1 MRRVCLL
8 ALVLVGPLAAAEM
21 PAVRATERHAPPEW
35 AVLQRQLMATMNGAV
50 GVYLRAFTERGG
62 AFKRH
67 GKVDDDYECFRNWP
81 LFYAMGGD
89 AGALDRAL
97 EEWNAVT
104 RYWTY
109 EKPAL
114 QDEFMKHYD
123 MLHLAE
129 AYVGFQYFGLAD
141 PYIAENTLRARRFA
155 GYYLGMPNYDP
166 RHRILRS
173 PFTGAGGPLFQS
185 DAGYM
190 LNYGH
195 ASLEPVVAQLEKG
208 WDQDPKRRAEI
219 QALYDRM
226 VVSGDVI
233 MNLAVTGLVTHAY
246 IQTGEEKY
254 KRWVLEYVDGWM
266 ERIRKNNG
274 IIPDNVGLN
283 GVIGENRK
291 GQWWGGFFGWTGRY
305 SLEMIFNSLVTAA
318 ENAYLLSGDAK
329 YLELLRSQIDVVLK
343 NAIERDG
350 DLLVPYRYGS
360 KGWED
365 FRPIETYPLS
375 HLWKL
380 SMREEDWRRIERVR
394 AGSKRGPM
402 PYAYAESP
410 QQPEPGSEAW
420 RPDGS
425 VMDWKTVWVDLNQ
438 RNQNRYNESPHL
450 LYLAGENP
458 EWPVRIMQAE
468 HARVLRN
475 LERIRSGNWEHA
487 WKSHSLTEQNP
498 VFANGLAQMTMG
510 APYTCF
516 NGGLLQARVRYFD
529 ADRRRPGLPEDV
541 AALVERMED
550 RKTVVRLE
558 NVGAYETRRLVV
570 QAGGFGEHRF
580 LEVSDGS
587 KRVAVNGRHF
597 QVELPPGTGVKLEV
611 GMERM
616 VNRPT
621 YEFPWERN

>member
-1 MRRVCLL
+1 MRLLCVL
-8 ALVLVGPLAAAEM
+8 ALAAPLVAEM
-21 PAVRATERHAPPEW
+21 PVVRAMERHAPPEW
-35 AVLQRQLMATMNGAV
+35 AVLERKLIATMNEAV
-50 GVYLRAFTERGG
+50 PVYLRAFTYRGG
-62 AFKRH
+62 AFKAH

-81 LFYAMGGD
+81 LFYAIGGD
-89 AGALDRAL
+89 AVALDRAL

-141 PYIAENTLRARRFA
+141 PTIPENTVRARRFA

-166 RHRILRS
+166 KHKILRS
-173 PFTGAGGPLFQS
+173 PLTGSGGPLFHS
-185 DAGYM
+185 DAGYV

-195 ASLEPVVAQLEKG
+195 ASLAPVVEPLEPG
-208 WDQDPKRRAEI
+208 WDKEPKRAAEI
-219 QALYDRM
+219 QALYDRI
-226 VVSGDVI
+226 VISGDVI
-233 MNLAVTGLVTHAY
+233 MNLAVTGLVAHAY
-246 IQTGEEKY
+246 IQTGDEKY

-318 ENAYLLSGDAK
+318 ESAYLVSGDAR
-329 YLELLRSQIDVVLK
+329 YLDLLRSQLDVVL
-343 NAIERDG
+343 NNSIDRDG
-350 DLLVPYRYGS
+350 DLLVPYRYGA

-380 SMREEDWRRIERVR
+380 SMKGEDWQRIERVR

-410 QQPEPGSEAW
+410 KQPEPGSEAW

-425 VMDWKTVWVDLNQ
+425 KMDWNKVWTDLNQ

-450 LYLAGENP
+450 TYLAGQNQD
-458 EWPVRIMQAE
+458 WPVRIMQAE
-468 HARVLRN
+468 HARVVRN
-475 LERIRSGNWEHA
+475 LDRIRSGNWEHA

-498 VFANGLAQMTMG
+498 VFTNGLAQATMG

-529 ADRRRPGLPEDV
+529 PQQRRPGLPPDV
-541 AALVERMED
+541 AAQVERMED

-558 NVGAYETRRLVV
+558 NLSAYHSRTVVV
-570 QAGGFGEHRF
+570 QAGGFAEHRF
-580 LEVSDGS
+580 LQVTDGS
-587 KRVAVNGRHF
+587 QKVAVNGKHF
-597 QVELPPGTGVKLEV
+597 QVEMPPGTGIRLEL

-621 YEFPWERN
+621 YDFPWREN